1 MLNSGASEVFWM
13 VSPARAFFLVSS
25 TSKVEDGTADLQTSG
40 SLSPS
45 TTGQYAL
52 VMDGIDLNFGQ
63 IFARIGPL
71 QFNQSGKLALTKLV
85 NASSSGQGA
94 TGPNVLSGTY
104 SVSNGRITGDLNNGS
119 LDLVMYAVS
128 GSEAYAL
135 QIDPG
140 TNTSGT
146 VSLQH

>member
-1 MLNSGASEVFWM
+1 M
-13 VSPARAFFLVSS
+13 VSPARAFFVVSS
-25 TSKVEDGTADLQTSG
+25 ASEIEDGTADLQTSS

-63 IFARIGPL
+63 ILARIGPL
-71 QFNQSGKLALTKLV
+71 QFNQSGKLALTELV

-94 TGPNVLSGTY
+94 TGPNVLSGAY
-104 SVSNGRITGDLNNGS
+104 SVSNSRITGDLNNGS

-128 GSEAYAL
+128 SSDAYAL
-135 QIDPG
+135 QVDSG
-140 TNTSGT
+140 LVTSGR